1 MSWIGI
7 VLLVLAVLVAIKV
20 AGAMLKL
27 LLWLVVAAGLWWL
40 AHPYLGLP
48 LLPF

>member
-7 VLLVLAVLVAIKV
+7 VLLVLLVLVAVKV
-20 AGAMLKL
+20 AGVLFKL
-27 LLWLVVAAGLWWL
+27 LLWAAVVAVAWWFV
-40 AHPYLGLP
+40 HPYLGLP